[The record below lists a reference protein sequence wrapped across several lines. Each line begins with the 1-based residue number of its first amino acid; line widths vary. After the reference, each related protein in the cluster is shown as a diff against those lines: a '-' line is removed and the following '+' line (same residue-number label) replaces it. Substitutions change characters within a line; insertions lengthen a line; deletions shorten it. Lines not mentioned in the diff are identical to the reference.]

1 MFKMEKSILILKNV
15 SKYFTIK
22 KPIWK
27 RLKFFTKYKKEKFK
41 ALNNISFSVNQWE
54 KVAFIWPNWA
64 WKSTTIKCILW
75 ILHYDEW
82 QIEIFWK
89 NPIKSRQEIAKI
101 VASVFWQRSQLLYH
115 LPLIESFKFFKV
127 VYQIP
132 DQIFNDRLEK
142 LVSKFKMEEFLYRP
156 VRKLSLWQRM
166 KWEIV
171 ASLLHWPKAIFL
183 DEPTVWLDIVA
194 KKVLY
199 EILLQVHKDENIT
212 IFLTSHDIW
221 DIQALCKR
229 AIIINKWEIIFDW
242 MIEKLLRDYANK
254 KVLKYRYIWDLERQ
268 IKEIE
273 NRPDIL
279 EKTIKQIVSKGS
291 LEDMRIE
298 DVSLEEVIEKFYKNN

>member
-1 MFKMEKSILILKNV
+1 MFKMENSILILQNV
-15 SKYFTIK
+15 SKYFTVK

-27 RLKFFTKYKKEKFK
+27 RFKFFTKYKKERFK

-82 QIEIFWK
+82 QIQVFWMDPK
-89 NPIKSRQEIAKI
+89 RSRQEIAKLT
-101 VASVFWQRSQLLYH
+101 ASVFGQRSQLLYH
-115 LPLIESFKFFKV
+115 LPLIESFKFFKI
-127 VYQIP
+127 VYQIS
-132 DQIFNDRLEK
+132 DQKFEDRLNK
-142 LVSKFKMEEFLYRP
+142 LVSKFKIEDFLYRP

-166 KWEIV
+166 KWEII
-171 ASLLHWPKAIFL
+171 AALLHWPKAIFL

-221 DIQALCKR
+221 DIQALCDR
-229 AIIINKWEIIFDW
+229 AIIINKWEILFDW
-242 MIEKLLRDYANK
+242 MIERLLRDYANK
-254 KVLKYRYIWDLERQ
+254 KVLRYRYIWDLDWRVEQ
-268 IKEIE
+268 IPAKSEVLEKKIKEILS
-273 NRPDIL
+273 NG
-279 EKTIKQIVSKGS
+279 K

-298 DVSLEEVIEKFYKNN
+298 DVPLEEVIERFY